1 MRWIILVSFE
11 IKASDPTVLV
21 ISSGRQIG
29 KGLLIYLLTIDRG
42 ITVYIAV
49 GLRIVLVNDRQV
61 IACRNR
67 SCLFND
73 IQRCE
78 DSRY

>member
-42 ITVYIAV
+42 ITVYI
-49 GLRIVLVNDRQV
+49 VLVNDRQV